1 MGTLSL
7 DAAMAA
13 HDQAAAD
20 LRDAIDDALSR
31 DAVADRLAMHVALD
45 AMRYIERQGLTVE
58 GRRKLRTGIAAARS
72 ALGLEGEA

>member
-1 MGTLSL
+1 MGTISL
-7 DAAMAA
+7 DAALAA

-20 LRDAIDDALSR
+20 LRDAIDAAMAR
-31 DAVADRLAMHVALD
+31 NEVTDRMSMHMALD

-72 ALGLEGEA
+72 ALGLEGDA